1 MKWQMRANERRGLW
15 SRAIWF
21 FFLAVCLCV
30 CFLCQ
35 CAWFVYVSTLM
46 SRLEIFIKAPLVVSF
61 PSRLQFTIL
70 HSHSA
75 VWCNKHRQRMAMD
88 MAHSRRSCTAERPSG
103 SSQTTEQ
110 NKIKTK
116 NYKNRERLLN
126 FKHHILNA
134 DTDVEGGRRGSAVA
148 SIGEIFT
155 NPSAFVCLVW
165 SAAWS
170 LARRSSP
177 WSEGFFLT
185 DSCALAWL
193 SSKHRWQ
200 ARRATKPDLS
210 TKNTPAARLYS
221 SRFFLFFFFIF

>member
-1 MKWQMRANERRGLW
+1 
-15 SRAIWF
+15 
-21 FFLAVCLCV
+21 
-30 CFLCQ
+30 
-35 CAWFVYVSTLM
+35 
-46 SRLEIFIKAPLVVSF
+46 
-61 PSRLQFTIL
+61 
-70 HSHSA
+70 
-75 VWCNKHRQRMAMD
+75 MAMD

-103 SSQTTEQ
+103 PSQTTEQ
-110 NKIKTK
+110 NNFILFFF
-116 NYKNRERLLN
+116 YRNRERLLN

-155 NPSAFVCLVW
+155 NQSAFVCLVW
-165 SAAWS
+165 SAASS

-221 SRFFLFFFFIF
+221 SRFFFFFIF

>member
-1 MKWQMRANERRGLW
+1 
-15 SRAIWF
+15 
-21 FFLAVCLCV
+21 
-30 CFLCQ
+30 
-35 CAWFVYVSTLM
+35 M

-88 MAHSRRSCTAERPSG
+88 MSHSRRSCTAERPSG
-103 SSQTTEQ
+103 PSQTTEQ

-116 NYKNRERLLN
+116 NYKNRERL

-177 WSEGFFLT
+177 WSEVFFLT

-221 SRFFLFFFFIF
+221 SRFFFFFFIF